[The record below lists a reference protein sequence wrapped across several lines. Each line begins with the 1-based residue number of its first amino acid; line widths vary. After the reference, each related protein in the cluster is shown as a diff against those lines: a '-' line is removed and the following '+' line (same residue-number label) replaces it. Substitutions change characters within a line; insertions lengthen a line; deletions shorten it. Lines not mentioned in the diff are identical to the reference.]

1 MSRPSNTARMLFAS
15 IAIVAASAALAGPA
29 AASTGG
35 TAAGAFT
42 FLDDTI
48 TPAGQAGGNVFLSEV
63 ATISYTGD
71 LTGIAD
77 ATDTIVVHADGSING
92 HGTETCGSCTIGGRT
107 GSFTAVFT
115 FHGSGGQ
122 INGRET
128 FISST
133 GGLAGLHGGGQ
144 FEGSPTGNA
153 YSYDYLF
160 TSDPRH

>member
-1 MSRPSNTARMLFAS
+1 MLLSS
-15 IAIVAASAALAGPA
+15 IAIVAASAALTGPA

-42 FLDDTI
+42 FVDHAVTWVE
-48 TPAGQAGGNVFLSEV
+48 QAGGNRFGNEV
-63 ATISYTGD
+63 ATISYTGG
-71 LTGIAD
+71 LIGIAN
-77 ATDTIVVHADGSING
+77 ATDTIVLHADGSING

-122 INGRET
+122 VSGRET

-144 FEGSPTGNA
+144 FQGSPPSLT
-153 YSYDYLF
+153 YSYDYGF
-160 TSDPRH
+160 ASDPRS

>member
-1 MSRPSNTARMLFAS
+1 MSRPSNTARMLLSS

-29 AASTGG
+29 AASIGG
-35 TAAGAFT
+35 TAAGSFT
-42 FLDDTI
+42 FVHDAV
-48 TPAGQAGGNVFLSEV
+48 TPVGEAGGNVFLNEV
-63 ATISYTGD
+63 ATISYTGG
-71 LTGIAD
+71 LTGIAN

-92 HGTETCGSCTIGGRT
+92 HGTETCGSCTIAGRI

-122 INGRET
+122 ISGRET

-144 FEGSPTGNA
+144 FQGSPPSLT
-153 YSYDYLF
+153 YSYDYGF
-160 TSDPRH
+160 TPDPRQ